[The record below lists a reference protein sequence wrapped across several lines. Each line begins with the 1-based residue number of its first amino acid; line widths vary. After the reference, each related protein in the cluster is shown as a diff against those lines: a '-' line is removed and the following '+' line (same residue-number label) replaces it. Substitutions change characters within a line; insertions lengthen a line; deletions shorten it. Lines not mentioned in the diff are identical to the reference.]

1 MKQLIFMIIAVILA
15 IAATVLAFIFIV
27 PDKRRE
33 KLNGFCKFLH
43 DLCNFKFLVVEKIL
57 QALYIFSTAFVI
69 LFGVLQLFNVQENWA
84 GGHTWMGGI
93 GLLYII
99 LGPIIVRL
107 TYEMMMMV
115 ILLVKNVIAINHKL
129 ADQSGDGNDD
139 VFSVPDV
146 QELKAAARQRKQQ
159 VKESQPAYEPQQ
171 SVQAPPPVQEA
182 QPPVQETPV
191 RPAARFCSN
200 CGAQLENGVC
210 PRCGAPTQEQ

>member
-43 DLCNFKFLVVEKIL
+43 DLCNFKFLVVEKVL

-69 LFGVLQLFNVQENWA
+69 LYGVLQLFNVQPNYWT
-84 GGHTWMGGI
+84 GGNTWMGGV

-99 LGPIIVRL
+99 LGPIVVRL
-107 TYEMMMMV
+107 SFEMMMMV

-159 VKESQPAYEPQQ
+159 AKESQ
-171 SVQAPPPVQEA
+171 SVQAPPPVQEP

-210 PRCGAPTQEQ
+210 PRCGTPTQEQ

>member
-43 DLCNFKFLVVEKIL
+43 DLCNFKFLVVEKVL

-69 LFGVLQLFNVQENWA
+69 LYGVLQLFNVQPNYWT
-84 GGHTWMGGI
+84 GGNTWMGGV

-99 LGPIIVRL
+99 LGPIVVRL
-107 TYEMMMMV
+107 SFEMMMMV

-129 ADQSGDGNDD
+129 ADQSGDGNND
-139 VFSVPDV
+139 VFAVPDV

-159 VKESQPAYEPQQ
+159 AKESQPAYEPQQ
-171 SVQAPPPVQEA
+171 S
-182 QPPVQETPV
+182 VQETPV

>member
-129 ADQSGDGNDD
+129 ANQSGDGNDD
-139 VFSVPDV
+139 VFAVPDV

-159 VKESQPAYEPQQ
+159 AKESQ
-171 SVQAPPPVQEA
+171 SVQAPPPVQEP

-210 PRCGAPTQEQ
+210 PRCGTPTQEQ

>member
-84 GGHTWMGGI
+84 GGHTWMGGV

-129 ADQSGDGNDD
+129 ANQSGDGNND
-139 VFSVPDV
+139 VFAVPDV

-159 VKESQPAYEPQQ
+159 AKESQPAYEPQQ
-171 SVQAPPPVQEA
+171 SVQ
-182 QPPVQETPV
+182 ETPV
-191 RPAARFCSN
+191 RPAARFCPN
-200 CGAQLENGVC
+200 CGAQLQNGVC

>member
-84 GGHTWMGGI
+84 GGHTWMGGV

-129 ADQSGDGNDD
+129 ANQSGDGNND
-139 VFSVPDV
+139 VFAVPDV

-159 VKESQPAYEPQQ
+159 AKESQPAYEPQH
-171 SVQAPPPVQEA
+171 S
-182 QPPVQETPV
+182 VQETPV
-191 RPAARFCSN
+191 RPAARFCPN

>member
-84 GGHTWMGGI
+84 GGHTWMGGV

-129 ADQSGDGNDD
+129 ADQSGDGNND
-139 VFSVPDV
+139 VFAVPDV
-146 QELKAAARQRKQQ
+146 QELKEAARQRKQQ
-159 VKESQPAYEPQQ
+159 AKESQPAYEPQQ
-171 SVQAPPPVQEA
+171 SVQES
-182 QPPVQETPV
+182 PV
-191 RPAARFCSN
+191 RPAARFCPN